1 MRAVALIGGKGTRLR
16 PITQTVPKSMVPLR
30 NKPYVHYMV
39 DTMRAAGLE
48 GAVFSMGYL
57 PEPIQRYF
65 AGRNLGGFTLDYVVE
80 DRPLGRG
87 GGSASRNRRGYK
99 ERRGLP
105 GRRAIRGDQR

>member
-48 GAVFSMGYL
+48 GGVMVFSG
-57 PEPIQRYF
+57 EPAQRC
-65 AGRNLGGFTLDYVVE
+65 GRKHY
-80 DRPLGRG
+80 RG
-87 GGSASRNRRGYK
+87 AT
-99 ERRGLP
+99 
-105 GRRAIRGDQR
+105 